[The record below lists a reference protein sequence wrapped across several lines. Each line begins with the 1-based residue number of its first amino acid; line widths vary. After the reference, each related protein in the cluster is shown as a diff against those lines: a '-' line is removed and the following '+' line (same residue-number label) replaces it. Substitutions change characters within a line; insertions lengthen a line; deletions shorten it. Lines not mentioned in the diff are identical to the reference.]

1 MRKRPL
7 YIAIAASV
15 LSIVA
20 IFAWTHHQASEA
32 DALVA
37 AARARLDAPLAE
49 APELDRIQGSSAL
62 SFLERAH
69 DLGRDDQ
76 ELSGLRHY
84 AEALQYLAAGDLV
97 FAQGQLDAARHE
109 LGWTADLHV
118 LAAEINRRLTKLDEA
133 KRHVAEALEE
143 EPSHPRALLMR
154 ADLALDDG
162 DAASALLDLEV
173 LREQEPGASV
183 VRNRLGVALI
193 AVNRLDAAREELRES
208 MRLSDAS
215 PDPWINMGRLERR
228 AGDHRAA
235 FEAFDGA
242 IAISAGDPDAHL
254 GRGLARAVLGELAE
268 AERDFR
274 RAAELAPN
282 DAEPLLA
289 LGDLLRDLGQL
300 EDATEVYREALSRE
314 DADAASWLKLG
325 NVLVMDGQPQLAVRA
340 FTEAI
345 GRAPGLAPAHNG
357 LGAALM
363 QVGRTDEAAEV
374 LARAAELDLDD
385 PNPLMN
391 LALLRERSGDPEG
404 ARSAWRAALDRDP
417 ELTIAREHL

>member
-7 YIAIAASV
+7 YVAIIASV
-15 LSIVA
+15 VA
-20 IFAWTHHQASEA
+20 VIAVFAWTYHQQSEA

-37 AARARLDAPLAE
+37 SARARLGASLAE
-49 APELDRIQGSSAL
+49 APELDRIQGSTAL

-69 DLGRDDQ
+69 DLGRDDK

-84 AEALQYLAAGDLV
+84 AEALQHLAAGDLV
-97 FAQGQLDAARHE
+97 FAEGQLTAARHE
-109 LGWTADLHV
+109 LGWTPDLRV
-118 LAAEINRRLTKLDEA
+118 LAAEIARRLTKIDEA
-133 KRHVAEALEE
+133 KSHVALALEE
-143 EPSHPRALLMR
+143 QPDHPRALLMR
-154 ADLALDDG
+154 ADLALDDA
-162 DAASALLDLEV
+162 DAAAALLDLEV
-173 LREQEPGASV
+173 LRDAQPEASV

-193 AVNRLDAAREELRES
+193 ALGRMDRAREELREA

-228 AGDHRAA
+228 AGNHQAA
-235 FEAFDGA
+235 FDAFDGA

-254 GRGLARAVLGELAE
+254 GRGLARAVLGELRE
-268 AERDFR
+268 AEGDFR

-289 LGDLLRDLGQL
+289 LGDLLRDLGQVS
-300 EDATEVYREALSRE
+300 DAIEVYREALGRE

-325 NVLVMDGQPQLAVRA
+325 NVLVMGGQPRLAARA

-345 GRAPGLAPAHNG
+345 ERAPGLAPAHNG

-363 QVGRTDEAAEV
+363 QMGQAEEAAEV
-374 LARAAELDLDD
+374 LARAAELDLED

-391 LALLRERSGDPEG
+391 LALLRERVGDRDG
-404 ARSAWRAALDRDP
+404 ARSAWEAALDRDP
-417 ELTIAREHL
+417 ALTIAREHL